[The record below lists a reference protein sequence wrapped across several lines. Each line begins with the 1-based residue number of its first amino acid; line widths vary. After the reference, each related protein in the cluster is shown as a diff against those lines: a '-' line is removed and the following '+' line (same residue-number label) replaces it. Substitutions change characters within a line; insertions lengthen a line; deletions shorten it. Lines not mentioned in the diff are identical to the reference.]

1 MTIDSTTC
9 ERPWCLCDVGDQGIQ
24 LNQEHPLVSPLS
36 EEQRREIVDY
46 VREFRE
52 GICKVDLDWIDQS
65 SSEASQWQ
73 SVYEMLVNKAAWNY
87 ISSNHPEWTGA
98 TVDAVLTSAGLAPVA
113 LACLDEDDQDSLAFS
128 LAAATADALQE
139 GLDVTEVLRDELI
152 GWLQDWAETDDEDL
166 ATLVGLA
173 QSMSCPRQQED
184 AVNWSEEGF

>member
-1 MTIDSTTC
+1 MTRRPVNDLGAYAMWEIRGYNSTRNT
-9 ERPWCLCDVGDQGIQ
+9 
-24 LNQEHPLVSPLS
+24 PLS
-36 EEQRREIVDY
+36 APFRRSSVE
-46 VREFRE
+46 RLLTTFGNFRE